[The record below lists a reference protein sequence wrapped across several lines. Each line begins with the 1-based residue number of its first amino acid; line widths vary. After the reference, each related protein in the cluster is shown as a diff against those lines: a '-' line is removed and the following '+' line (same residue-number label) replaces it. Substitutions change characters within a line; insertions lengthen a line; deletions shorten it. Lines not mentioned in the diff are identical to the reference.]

1 MKNFNLIQHACGAPG
16 LRIFGLGPKYIPQ
29 NGIKKLQTLFDENT
43 SWASE
48 RNKNDIKKMLSRSD
62 VVVSVWKDTKLIGFG
77 RATTDKVYRAV
88 LWDVVVERKHQESGI
103 GKKII
108 KSLLSNQLISK
119 VERIYLMTTKFERFY
134 CKMGFKIN
142 TSQKLMYLENK

>member
-1 MKNFNLIQHACGAPG
+1 MEEFILIQHASGAPG
-16 LRIFGLGPKYIPQ
+16 LRLFGLGPKLSPHR
-29 NGIKKLQTLFDENT
+29 GIKKLQTLLEANT
-43 SWASE
+43 TWANQRS
-48 RNKNDIKKMLSRSD
+48 RKDIKQMLCSSD
-62 VVVSVWKDTKLIGFG
+62 VVVSVWKGARLIGFG
-77 RATTDKVYRAV
+77 RATSDKVYRAV
-88 LWDVVVERKHQESGI
+88 LWDVVVDRKHQESGI

>member
-1 MKNFNLIQHACGAPG
+1 MKNFNLIQHASGAPG

-88 LWDVVVERKHQESGI
+88 LWDIVVDKKHQKFGI
-103 GKKII
+103 GKNIV
-108 KSLLSNQLISK
+108 KSLLSNQLILNVEK
-119 VERIYLMTTKFERFY
+119 VYLMTTNFGKFY
-134 CKMGFKIN
+134 SKMGFKFEEN
-142 TSQKLMYLENK
+142 QNLMFLEK